1 MLTLIVNFLIYEDL
15 ARDFPELLVSLL
27 RKSNKVEKG
36 VTKLS
41 YLSKR

>member
-1 MLTLIVNFLIYEDL
+1 MKTLNVTFL

-41 YLSKR
+41 YLSKS